1 MAHTDPSESGRAI
14 RGSDGRQHLH
24 EGLLTGFAAPHEE
37 GVRLVVPAADG
48 LEAAL
53 SNSLGAWNNG
63 GSVLLAHPDVDLT
76 DKLLAAERIHG
87 K

>member
-1 MAHTDPSESGRAI
+1 VA
-14 RGSDGRQHLH
+14 
-24 EGLLTGFAAPHEE
+24 
-37 GVRLVVPAADG
+37 AADG

-53 SNSLGAWNNG
+53 SNSLGAWHSG

-76 DKLLAAERIHG
+76 DKLLAAERIRG